1 MLLAS
6 HSMFLNLI
14 LKNENSHPQEN
25 IECRSQKKLSDHV
38 IDGDINGL
46 HDLHPMW
53 LLPTLTLGSATDLA
67 LANGTSAN
75 MMQIRLDKCLHV
87 GTGPSEMLLP
97 HEEVRASLLKT
108 QSPAKSQ
115 HPMPSQVNEAIID
128 HAAPVKP
135 PDTLS

>member
-75 MMQIRLDKCLHV
+75 TVQEKACKGLC
-87 GTGPSEMLLP
+87 TGACSF
-97 HEEVRASLLKT
+97 
-108 QSPAKSQ
+108 
-115 HPMPSQVNEAIID
+115 
-128 HAAPVKP
+128 
-135 PDTLS
+135 